1 MNTDTNYNKLEIIV
15 TRVGDFT
22 ITYREDSNSK
32 CWNRVCRGIGKK
44 MLEETFRDLSEG
56 SWWLYHKHYQ
66 AAYRLSPEQLVLFK
80 IGDEGHLPTLFKTIS
95 GFLLH
100 SCKGF

>member
-56 SWWLYHKHYQ
+56 SW
-66 AAYRLSPEQLVLFK
+66 
-80 IGDEGHLPTLFKTIS
+80 
-95 GFLLH
+95 
-100 SCKGF
+100 